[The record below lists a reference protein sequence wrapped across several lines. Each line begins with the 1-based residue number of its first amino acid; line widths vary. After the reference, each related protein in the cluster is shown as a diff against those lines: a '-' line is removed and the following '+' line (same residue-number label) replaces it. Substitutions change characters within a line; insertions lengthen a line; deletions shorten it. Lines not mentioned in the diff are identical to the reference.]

1 MNSDRKIWNDFRCG
15 ENYALSYIYY
25 QYVQFLFRYG
35 KKITDNENLVKDTIQ
50 DLFVNLIRTRENLG
64 ETDNIRFYLLRS
76 FRRMLLKN
84 IRNQNSIFSSLSEE
98 DLLPEI
104 IYSAEQ
110 DFIEKEQENH
120 QNEVIKK
127 ALQQISPKQREILF
141 YRFTCEFE
149 YDQICELMSLKYD
162 SARKQ
167 VFRAI
172 KALKGVMTDVNIIL
186 FLFPVMSSSK
196 KSQKNN

>member
-1 MNSDRKIWNDFRCG
+1 MNSDKQIWDDFRRG

-25 QYVQFLFRYG
+25 QYVQLLFRYG
-35 KKITDNENLVKDTIQ
+35 KKFSDDDNLVKDIIQ
-50 DLFVNLIRTRENLG
+50 DLFFNLIRTRDNLG

-84 IRNQNSIFSSLSEE
+84 IKKQNSTFSRLS
-98 DLLPEI
+98 DNVLLPEI
-104 IYSAEQ
+104 VYSAEQ
-110 DFIEKEQENH
+110 EFIEKEQQTHRSEI
-120 QNEVIKK
+120 IKK
-127 ALQQISPKQREILF
+127 ALEQISPKQREILF

-149 YDQICELMSLKYD
+149 YDQICDLMSLKYD

-172 KALKGVMTDVNIIL
+172 KALKSVITKVDIIL
-186 FLFPVMSSSK
+186 FLFTVSSS
-196 KSQKNN
+196 NNFPKIN